1 MKCSTRFS
9 VRARGSRP
17 FRRSST
23 KRGSRVA
30 RRPNFVAGI
39 PVRRRKTSI
48 FRMSMDSSG
57 ESLSNRW
64 SRAKSYLSRKNTSYR
79 RAARSY
85 RRKSAMDPRERLAE
99 LARERG
105 SSLAALSRMLGRNS
119 TYLQQFITKG
129 SPRKLEEAD
138 RRKLA
143 QFFGVSESE
152 LGAPEDLS
160 YDSRGDWVEVPR
172 LPLEASAGPGAVG
185 AAEIPFD
192 AFRFSRRWLR
202 EQGLEPAMLSSIR
215 VLGDSMDPLLRDGD
229 EILVDRTPRPFRE
242 GVHVVRLGEA
252 LHVKLLQAVPPGRL
266 RLISQNP
273 AYEPVEVAM
282 GDVDIVGRVVW
293 KGGRL

>member
-1 MKCSTRFS
+1 
-9 VRARGSRP
+9 
-17 FRRSST
+17 
-23 KRGSRVA
+23 
-30 RRPNFVAGI
+30 
-39 PVRRRKTSI
+39 
-48 FRMSMDSSG
+48 
-57 ESLSNRW
+57 
-64 SRAKSYLSRKNTSYR
+64 
-79 RAARSY
+79 
-85 RRKSAMDPRERLAE
+85 MDPRERLAE

-138 RRKLA
+138 RRRLA

-160 YDSRGDWVEVPR
+160 YDSRGEWVEVPR
-172 LPLEASAGPGAVG
+172 LPLEASAGPGSMS

-202 EQGLEPAMLSSIR
+202 EQGLDSAMLSSIR
-215 VLGDSMDPLLRDGD
+215 VMGDSMDPLLRDGD

-252 LHVKLLQAVPPGRL
+252 LHVKLLQAVPPDRL
-266 RLISQNP
+266 RLISKNP
-273 AYEPVEVAM
+273 AYEPVEVPM
-282 GDVDIVGRVVW
+282 GDVDVVGRVVW